1 MSGYCLSLVV
11 TASQRTSSESEG
23 PARAKQ
29 LETEESGELI
39 EGSRVMMTSGG
50 GDQKGVISQRETNDS
65 ERLGVISPLLKGYFQ
80 KLGHQW

>member
-29 LETEESGELI
+29 LETEEWGELR

-65 ERLGVISPLLKGYFQ
+65 ELLGVISPLLKGYFQ

>member
-1 MSGYCLSLVV
+1 MSGYCFSLVV
-11 TASQRTSSESEG
+11 TASQRTSSESED

-29 LETEESGELI
+29 LETEEWGELR

-65 ERLGVISPLLKGYFQ
+65 ELLGVISPVLKGHFQ